1 MQPNSFDV
9 IRIPTNGPGDVS
21 GIMALINGGA
31 LDPASIVAVLGK
43 TEGNGGV
50 NDFTREYAVAA
61 LCNALSSHLK
71 LAPREVEARIAFVMS
86 GGTEGVLSPH
96 ITVFARSRAPESVG
110 ENVSEKRLSVGIA
123 HTRDFLPEEI
133 GRDAQIEETTRAVEA
148 AMRDAS
154 IEAVS
159 DVHFVQIKCP
169 LLTSERV
176 QDAAA
181 RSRAT
186 VTTSGY
192 ASMGYSRGASAI
204 GAAKALGEIG
214 AGVGESQVLK
224 DWSVYSSVASCSAGI
239 ELMHNVV
246 ILIGNSR
253 FSSSPFKIG
262 HAVMRD
268 AIDLTAL
275 MQALA
280 SVGLS
285 AIDARSQNR
294 LVNVLA
300 KAEAS
305 PDGAIRGLRHTML
318 EDSDINATRHARA
331 AVGGLIAGVSGT
343 GAVYVS
349 GAPSIRVPPAAARS
363 RSSRASK
370 LFQRLGR
377 NDAGGESD
385 CGRVSQVHAAQLV
398 ARRVQMR
405 FHAAKGQA

>member
-21 GIMALINGGA
+21 GFMALIDSGA
-31 LDPASIVAVLGK
+31 LEPSSILAVLGK

-96 ITVFARSRAPESVG
+96 ITVFARSRAPDSVG
-110 ENVSEKRLSVGIA
+110 EKSSEKRLSVGIA

-133 GRDAQIEETTRAVEA
+133 GRDAQIDETTKAVEA

-159 DVHFVQIKCP
+159 DVHFVQVKCP

-181 RSRAT
+181 RGRTT
-186 VTTSGY
+186 VTASGY

-204 GAAKALGEIG
+204 GVAKALGEVG
-214 AGVGESQVLK
+214 AEVGERQVLK
-224 DWSVYSSVASCSAGI
+224 DWTIYSSVASCSAGI

-246 ILIGNSR
+246 ILIGASR
-253 FSSSPFKIG
+253 FSLSPFTIG

-268 AIDLTAL
+268 AIDLPAV
-275 MQALA
+275 MQALE

-285 AIDARSQNR
+285 ALDARSQNR
-294 LVNVLA
+294 LVNIFA

-331 AVGGLIAGVSGT
+331 AVGGLIGGVSGT

-349 GAPSIRVPPAAARS
+349 GGAEHQGP
-363 RSSRASK
+363 
-370 LFQRLGR
+370 
-377 NDAGGESD
+377 AGGGPVAVIARAVSEYLRD
-385 CGRVSQVHAAQLV
+385 RRAVSQCHCA
-398 ARRVQMR
+398 VQNPRGHEPMR
-405 FHAAKGQA
+405 IKSPKIL

>member
-1 MQPNSFDV
+1 MRPNSFDV

-21 GIMALINGGA
+21 GLMALIDSGA
-31 LDPASIVAVLGK
+31 LEPSSILAVLGK

-96 ITVFARSRAPESVG
+96 ITVFTRSGRVEGLG
-110 ENVSEKRLSVGIA
+110 EKSGEKRLSVGVA

-133 GRDAQIEETTRAVEA
+133 GRDAQIEETAKAVEA
-148 AMRDAS
+148 AMRDAA

-176 QDAAA
+176 QEAGA
-181 RSRAT
+181 RGRTT
-186 VTTSGY
+186 VTASGY
-192 ASMGYSRGASAI
+192 PSMGYSRGASAI
-204 GAAKALGEIG
+204 
-214 AGVGESQVLK
+214 
-224 DWSVYSSVASCSAGI
+224 
-239 ELMHNVV
+239 HNVV
-246 ILIGNSR
+246 ILICNSR

-268 AIDLTAL
+268 AIDLPAV
-275 MQALA
+275 MQALE

-285 AIDARSQNR
+285 AIDAQSQNR

-331 AVGGLIAGVSGT
+331 AVGGLIGGVSGT

-349 GAPSIRVPPAAARS
+349 GGAEHQGP
-363 RSSRASK
+363 
-370 LFQRLGR
+370 
-377 NDAGGESD
+377 AGG
-385 CGRVSQVHAAQLV
+385 GPV
-398 ARRVQMR
+398 AVIAR
-405 FHAAKGQA
+405 A

>member
-21 GIMALINGGA
+21 GLMALIESGA
-31 LDPASIVAVLGK
+31 LEPSSILAVLGK

-96 ITVFARSRAPESVG
+96 ITVFARSAPESVG
-110 ENVSEKRLSVGIA
+110 KNPSEKRLSVGVA

-133 GRDAQIEETTRAVEA
+133 GHDPQIEETTKAVEA

-181 RSRAT
+181 RGATT
-186 VTTSGY
+186 VTASGY

-204 GAAKALGEIG
+204 GVAKALGEIG
-214 AGVGESQVLK
+214 AEVGESQVLK
-224 DWSVYSSVASCSAGI
+224 DWTLYSSVASCSAGI

-268 AIDLTAL
+268 AIDLPAV
-275 MQALA
+275 MQALE

-285 AIDARSQNR
+285 AIDAPSQDR

-349 GAPSIRVPPAAARS
+349 GGAEHQGP
-363 RSSRASK
+363 
-370 LFQRLGR
+370 
-377 NDAGGESD
+377 AGG
-385 CGRVSQVHAAQLV
+385 GPVAAI
-398 ARRVQMR
+398 AR
-405 FHAAKGQA
+405 A

>member
-9 IRIPTNGPGDVS
+9 IRIPTHGPGDGS
-21 GIMALINGGA
+21 GLMDLIESGA
-31 LDPASIVAVLGK
+31 LEPSSIVAVLGK

-50 NDFTREYAVAA
+50 NDFTREYALAA
-61 LCNALSSHLK
+61 LCNALSPRLK

-96 ITVFARSRAPESVG
+96 ITVFARSSRTQRLG
-110 ENVSEKRLSVGIA
+110 EASSEKRLSVGVA
-123 HTRDFLPEEI
+123 HTRDFLPEEL
-133 GRDAQIEETTRAVEA
+133 GRDAQIEETMHAVEA
-148 AMRDAS
+148 AMRDAG

-176 QDAAA
+176 KEAGA
-181 RSRAT
+181 RGRTT
-186 VTTSGY
+186 VTASGY

-204 GAAKALGEIG
+204 GVAKALGEIG
-214 AGVGESQVLK
+214 AEVGERQVLK
-224 DWSVYSSVASCSAGI
+224 DWTLYSCVASCSAGI

-246 ILIGNSR
+246 ILVGNSA
-253 FSSSPFKIG
+253 FSSSPFRIG

-268 AIDLTAL
+268 AIDLPAVMRAL
-275 MQALA
+275 E
-280 SVGLS
+280 SVGLG
-285 AIDARSQNR
+285 AFAAPSQGE
-294 LVNVLA
+294 LVNILA

-331 AVGGLIAGVSGT
+331 AVGGLIGGVAGT

-349 GAPSIRVPPAAARS
+349 GGAEHQGP
-363 RSSRASK
+363 
-370 LFQRLGR
+370 
-377 NDAGGESD
+377 AGG
-385 CGRVSQVHAAQLV
+385 GPVAIIARV
-398 ARRVQMR
+398 
-405 FHAAKGQA
+405 

>member
-9 IRIPTNGPGDVS
+9 IRIPTNGPGDVA
-21 GIMALINGGA
+21 GLMALIDGGA
-31 LDPASIVAVLGK
+31 LDPSSVVAVLGK

-96 ITVFARSRAPESVG
+96 ITIFTRSRRSERVG
-110 ENVSEKRLSVGIA
+110 ETSSEKRLSVGVA

-133 GRDAQIEETTRAVEA
+133 GRDAQIEETMHAVEA
-148 AMRDAS
+148 AMRGAA

-181 RSRAT
+181 RGRTT
-186 VTTSGY
+186 VTASGY

-204 GAAKALGEIG
+204 GVAKALGEIG
-214 AGVGESQVLK
+214 AEAGERQVLK
-224 DWSVYSSVASCSAGI
+224 DWALYSSVASCSAGI

-268 AIDLTAL
+268 AIDLPAVMGAL
-275 MQALA
+275 E

-285 AIDARSQNR
+285 AIDIQSQSR

-331 AVGGLIAGVSGT
+331 AVGGLIGGVAGT

-349 GAPSIRVPPAAARS
+349 GGAEHQGP
-363 RSSRASK
+363 
-370 LFQRLGR
+370 
-377 NDAGGESD
+377 AGG
-385 CGRVSQVHAAQLV
+385 GPIAVIARV
-398 ARRVQMR
+398 
-405 FHAAKGQA
+405 